1 MKVYHDFFLVIN
13 NLIGGF
19 MENKTIEI
27 YSYEDNSQKTKISIK
42 SLVTNKEISLKQI
55 DIAHMNFLLKGSRQ
69 ENSQ

>member
-1 MKVYHDFFLVIN
+1 
-13 NLIGGF
+13 

-27 YSYEDNSQKTKISIK
+27 YSYEDNSQKTKITIK